1 HWEIVALGI
10 NPEQLTLA
18 ILEGVAL
25 KELLIKSKDA
35 LDRPRVSIKKQ
46 ALKRV
51 ECMGQLERNKHPI
64 LTQLINSI

>member
-1 HWEIVALGI
+1 MVALGI

-46 ALKRV
+46 ALKRMQY
-51 ECMGQLERNKHPI
+51 MGQLERNKHPI

>member
-1 HWEIVALGI
+1 
-10 NPEQLTLA
+10 LA

-25 KELLIKSKDA
+25 KELLIRSKDA

-46 ALKRV
+46 ALKRMK
-51 ECMGQLERNKHPI
+51 CMGQLERNKHPI